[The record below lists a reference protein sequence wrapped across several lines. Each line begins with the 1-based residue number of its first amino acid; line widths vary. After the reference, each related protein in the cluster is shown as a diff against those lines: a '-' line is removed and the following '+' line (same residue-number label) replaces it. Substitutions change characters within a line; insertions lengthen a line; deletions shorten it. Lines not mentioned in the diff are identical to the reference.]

1 MRIKKASILALAII
15 LYLPSSAFAQN
26 FWAKYKAA
34 FLSKDGR
41 VVDIYQNHS
50 SHSESQGYGMLL
62 AAAYDDREV
71 FNKISLWTENNMN
84 KRGDS
89 LIPWLWGKR
98 KNGAWGVIDLNNA
111 TDGDIL
117 IALALIKAHEKWN
130 VPGYLKRAKMILKDV
145 RTLLAVKWNGHTL
158 LLTSYYG
165 NAFEKGIILNPSYFL
180 FTAYRKFAEYDDRAF
195 WDSVYDGS
203 MYVLEKSAFG
213 SYGMPPEWVKLSGS
227 DVGIFSKKSS
237 LFSYNAVR
245 TLLNLALIEPKK
257 LPKGVEKILKVYDTL
272 NYIPAWID
280 LERNAMSLDSA
291 SAGFYAVFGLV
302 AKKLGKKDL
311 SERLFGEAQKKLA
324 YDEKSYYSYSLFLLA
339 TNENAL

>member
-1 MRIKKASILALAII
+1 MRIKKALILALGII
-15 LYLPSSAFAQN
+15 LYLPSSASAQDL
-26 FWAKYKAA
+26 WEQYKAA
-34 FLSKDGR
+34 FISEGGR
-41 VVDIYQNHS
+41 VIDIYQNHS

-62 AAAYDDREV
+62 AVAYDDKET
-71 FNKISLWTENNMN
+71 FDKISLWTKKNMN

-98 KNGAWGVIDLNNA
+98 KNGEWGVIDLNNA

-130 VPGYLKRAKMILKDV
+130 MPDSLERAKMILKDM
-145 RTLLAVKWNGHTL
+145 RTLLPVKWNDHTL
-158 LLTSYYG
+158 LLASYYG
-165 NAFEKGIILNPSYFL
+165 DAFEDGIILNPSYFI

-195 WDSVYDGS
+195 WDNVYDGS

-227 DVGIFSKKSS
+227 DVGLFSKKSA

-257 LPKGVEKILKVYDTL
+257 LPKGVEKILKVYDKL

-291 SAGFYAVFGLV
+291 SAGFYAVFGMV

-311 SERLFGEAQKKLA
+311 SERLFKEAEKKLS
-324 YDEKSYYSYSLFLLA
+324 YDNKSYYSYSLFLLA
-339 TNENAL
+339 MNENAL